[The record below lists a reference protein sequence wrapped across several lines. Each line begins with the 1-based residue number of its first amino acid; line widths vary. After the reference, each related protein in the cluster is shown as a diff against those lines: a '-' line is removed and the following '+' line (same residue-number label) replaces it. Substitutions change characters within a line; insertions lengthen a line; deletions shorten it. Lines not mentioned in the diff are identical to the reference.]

1 MFRKKY
7 LFLLSTLFII
17 NIGAQNYSDLKIM
30 EYIFRDEMAFKSSF
44 QDVSPK
50 LFSLLDHTYSTID
63 YNIIWKNNLKT
74 DNLKMWLSKSAK
86 VGFETSHLLSRLNNV
101 QTEKNSRISKVH
113 NDIEYTLI
121 YLELYSKLYNGNIKI
136 GERGKNFH
144 LPFQNID
151 TSMVLLSIASSND
164 FSPFYNCL
172 PNKKDFFN
180 LVNKG
185 IQLYD
190 LKENEKWDKIILN
203 TDSLQLGDRSE
214 TVVLVKERLNKL
226 GYYQSYHKLRSP
238 IFDINL
244 ENSIKLYQNSF
255 RLDTTGVVK
264 ESTIESI
271 NQPLEDLWKKVA
283 LNIERWLWYPKDFGS
298 YHVLIN
304 LPAFTF
310 RLYENDSLLN
320 MQKVVIGRKDRE
332 TPIFY
337 STMSYLDLNPT
348 WTVPPT
354 ILSKDVV
361 PAAKKS
367 SSYLAKKSIKV
378 IDYSTGKVVNYND
391 INWSKYKAYGFVQ
404 DPGPSNSLGNVKFVF
419 PNPYFIFFHDTPTK
433 SHFAL
438 NDRAYS
444 SGCIRLEN
452 AQGLAE
458 IILKEYPEYTSEKID
473 EVIKTRKTTRITL
486 KNQPQV
492 FIGYFTVDVDDN
504 GVANFYNDIYGHD
517 KILTPKLSL

>member
-1 MFRKKY
+1 MSRKIIKIIIAVL
-7 LFLLSTLFII
+7 LFSGVKAQDNSEI
-17 NIGAQNYSDLKIM
+17 NRM
-30 EYIFRDEMAFKSSF
+30 EYIFRDEVVFSSSF
-44 QDVSPK
+44 PEIK
-50 LFSLLDHTYSTID
+50 PLLFSRLDQTYSSVG
-63 YNIIWKNNLKT
+63 YNFIWKNNLKT
-74 DNLKMWLSKSAK
+74 DNLKMWLSKAGK
-86 VGFETSHLLSRLNNV
+86 LGFESAHLSNRLDSIH
-101 QTEKNSRISKVH
+101 TEKNSRISNVH
-113 NDIEYTLI
+113 MDIELTLI
-121 YLELYSKLYNGNIKI
+121 YLELYSLMYNGNTKQ

-144 LPFQNID
+144 LPFQNFD
-151 TSMVLLSIASSND
+151 TTQVLLDIASSND
-164 FSPFYNCL
+164 FTPFYKCL
-172 PNKKDFFN
+172 PNKREFFN
-180 LVNKG
+180 LANKG

-190 LKENEKWDKIILN
+190 LKENEKWEKIILN

-214 TVVLVKERLNKL
+214 TVVLIKERLSKL

-238 IFDINL
+238 IFDKNL

-264 ESTIESI
+264 ESTMASI
-271 NQPLEDLWKKVA
+271 NQPLEDLWKKVV
-283 LNIERWLWYPKDFGS
+283 LNVERWLWYPKDFGP
-298 YHVLIN
+298 YHVIIN
-304 LPAFTF
+304 LPAYTF

-337 STMSYLDLNPT
+337 STMTYLDLNPT

-354 ILSKDVV
+354 ILSNDVV

-367 SSYLAKKSIKV
+367 SSYLAKKNIKV
-378 IDYSTGKVVNYND
+378 IDYSTGKVVSYSD
-391 INWSKYKAYGFVQ
+391 INWSRYKGYGFVQ
-404 DPGPSNSLGNVKFVF
+404 DPGPSNSLGYVKFVF

-452 AQGLAE
+452 ALGLAE
-458 IILKEYPEYTSEKID
+458 IILKENPEYTRERID
-473 EVIKTRKTTRITL
+473 DVVKTRKTTRITL

-492 FIGYFTVDVDDN
+492 FIGYFTVEVDDN
-504 GVANFYNDIYGHD
+504 GVASFFNDVYGHD
-517 KILTPKLSL
+517 KSLAPKLSL